1 MSECN
6 HDEFQAVVGVHRL
19 AEHEGGPIRRY
30 TADVKIRC
38 KACGLPFR
46 FLGVDRGMSFSRPT
60 TSFDGD
66 ELRAPLEPAPDASR
80 WEQNADA
87 VGHA

>member
-1 MSECN
+1 MTCEHN
-6 HDEFQAVVGVHRL
+6 DFEAFVGVHRL
-19 AEHEGGPIRRY
+19 ADQEGGPIRRY

-46 FLGVDRGMSFSRPT
+46 FLGVDRGMSFSQPMA
-60 TSFDGD
+60 SFHGD
-66 ELRAPLEPAPDASR
+66 ELRAPLAPAPDAPR
-80 WEQNADA
+80 WEQNADL